1 MAVVTWVWGGWS
13 PRLHTNIVEWQG
25 RGKDVETRAANR
37 QEATILSTLSLAR
50 AWEWGLEAKQGVQA
64 IQYHKEGKKGRKGW
78 EREVRRTYLYKAKCK
93 IPCAQEIIVT

>member
-1 MAVVTWVWGGWS
+1 MGLGGLVS
-13 PRLHTNIVEWQG
+13 QTPYEHCGVARSRERCRDPSSKQARGHHT
-25 RGKDVETRAANR
+25 
-37 QEATILSTLSLAR
+37 LSTLSLAR